1 MALFGETDSQHSLGN
16 MMGTILPEE
25 DKLHHKYSIKQ
36 QCFPLYSLL
45 LALNNPTINLFSLD
59 IEGLENQVNTFTL
72 YFTSTSSLSGTAKH
86 SLELG

>member
-1 MALFGETDSQHSLGN
+1 MALFGETDSQHSLGK

-59 IEGLENQVNTFTL
+59 IEGLEHQVNTFTI
-72 YFTSTSSLSGTAKH
+72 SLQHKAIYLGTAKH